1 MRRVLDGGE
10 DDAEEARSTRAQA
23 FDECLSSVATA
34 LVRGNDDDHAVHLSR
49 QRNEI
54 VSRRS
59 RGADDGKVE
68 RGEEIG
74 HMLERITLV
83 QRRTADRLGSVRDFD
98 SVTAHEVRT
107 PLTAMRTD
115 LEVLRA

>member
-1 MRRVLDGGE
+1 
-10 DDAEEARSTRAQA
+10 
-23 FDECLSSVATA
+23 
-34 LVRGNDDDHAVHLSR
+34 
-49 QRNEI
+49 
-54 VSRRS
+54 
-59 RGADDGKVE
+59 
-68 RGEEIG
+68 
-74 HMLERITLV
+74 MLERITLV